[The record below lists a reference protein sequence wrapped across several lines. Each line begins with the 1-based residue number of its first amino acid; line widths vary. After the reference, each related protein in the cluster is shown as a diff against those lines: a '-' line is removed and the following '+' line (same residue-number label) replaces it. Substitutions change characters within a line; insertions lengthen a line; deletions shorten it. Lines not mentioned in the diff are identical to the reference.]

1 MGDPGKRDERTLVER
16 LLRAVT
22 EVKAGE
28 GTTALV
34 MMFSVFLLLT
44 SYYII
49 KPVREGLILEMASGA
64 EYKSYMGGAIAI
76 ALLAAVPAYSRVAKR
91 CDGNRLVIG
100 VTLFFASHLLLFY
113 FASLSDPVR
122 EYLGLIFYLWVGI
135 FNMMV
140 VAQFWAF
147 ANDIYTEE
155 QGKRLFALVGAGA
168 STGAV
173 AGSAV
178 ATVLPRLLGVYQML
192 LVSAGVLALFAVLI
206 QVVHNRE
213 RGRQEATGKASA
225 TDSAA
230 EEADRKRGAFTM
242 VFKHRYLVLLAAFHL
257 VFTLVNTNGEYML
270 SKLFKAAASEAVALG
285 ALEENEVGKFITAQY
300 GVFFGWVSSLSM
312 FLQFFIVSRL
322 VKYGGLR
329 LAFLVLPCIALLDA
343 AAVAVLPVL
352 FVLRIGKMAENAVDY
367 SVNNTVRQMLWLPTT
382 REMKYRAKQGV
393 DTFFVRMGDLGSALL
408 VYVGVTF
415 LAWNVRAFAL
425 ANLVLVAVWLLLA
438 VAILREN
445 RELSGRRVRAA
456 TTRARPACR
465 RRAAS

>member
-1 MGDPGKRDERTLVER
+1 MTETAKRDERTLIER
-16 LLRAVT
+16 MLRAVT

-28 GTTALV
+28 GATALI

-44 SYYII
+44 AYYII

-76 ALLAAVPAYSRVAKR
+76 ALLGAVPAYSRVAKKLP
-91 CDGNRLVIG
+91 GNRLVIG

-113 FASLSDPVR
+113 FASLSDAVR
-122 EYLGLIFYLWVGI
+122 GYLGLVFYLWVGI

-155 QGKRLFALVGAGA
+155 QGKRLFALVGVGAAAGA
-168 STGAV
+168 WF
-173 AGSAV
+173 GSAV
-178 ATVLPRLLGVYQML
+178 SVALARTLGVYQMM
-192 LVSAGVLALFAVLI
+192 LVSAGILALFALLI
-206 QVVHNRE
+206 RVVHDRE
-213 RGRQEATGKASA
+213 HGGKDTTGKASG
-225 TDSAA
+225 TDRAA
-230 EEADRKRGAFTM
+230 PDADRKRGAFTM

-270 SKLFKAAASEAVALG
+270 GKLIKAAAEAASAAG
-285 ALEENEVGKFITAQY
+285 EVGSMSVGDTIGASYAEFFLYVNSLTVFIQLF
-300 GVFFGWVSSLSM
+300 V
-312 FLQFFIVSRL
+312 VSRL
-322 VKYGGLR
+322 VKLGGIK

-343 AAVAVLPVL
+343 AAVALLPVL

-367 SVNNTVRQMLWLPTT
+367 SVNNTVRQILWLPTT
-382 REMKYRAKQGV
+382 REMKYRAKQAV
-393 DTFFVRMGDLGSALL
+393 DTFFVRMGDFGSTVM

-425 ANLVLVAVWLLLA
+425 ANLVLVAAWLFLA

-445 RELSGRRVRAA
+445 RKLSEA
-456 TTRARPACR
+456 TG
-465 RRAAS
+465 

>member
-1 MGDPGKRDERTLVER
+1 MSDTGKRNERTPVER

-28 GTTALV
+28 GTTALI
-34 MMFSVFLLLT
+34 MMVSVFLLLT
-44 SYYII
+44 AYYII
-49 KPVREGLILEMASGA
+49 KPVREGLILEMDSGA

-76 ALLAAVPAYSRVAKR
+76 ALLGAVPAYSRVAKKLP
-91 CDGNRLVIG
+91 GNRLVIG

-113 FASLSDPVR
+113 LASLFEAVR
-122 EYLGLIFYLWVGI
+122 GHLGLVFYLWVGI

-155 QGKRLFALVGAGA
+155 QGKRLFPLVGVGA
-168 STGAV
+168 SGGAV
-173 AGSAV
+173 VGSAV
-178 ATVLPRLLGVYQML
+178 AAVLPGLLGVYQML
-192 LVSAGVLALFAVLI
+192 LLSAGTLALFAVLI

-213 RGRQEATGKASA
+213 RGR
-225 TDSAA
+225 TDLTDRPAARDSTA
-230 EEADRKRGAFTM
+230 EEADRKRGAFAM

-285 ALEENEVGKFITAQY
+285 SLEADKVGAFITGQY
-300 GVFFGWVSSLSM
+300 GAFFGWVNSLSM
-312 FLQFFIVSRL
+312 VLQLFVVSRL
-322 VKYGGLR
+322 VKLGGIK
-329 LAFLVLPCIALLDA
+329 LAFLVLPCLALLDA
-343 AAVAVLPVL
+343 AAGAVLPAL
-352 FVLRIGKMAENAVDY
+352 FVLRIGKIAENAVDY

-382 REMKYRAKQGV
+382 REVKYRAKQAV
-393 DTFFVRMGDLGSALL
+393 DTFFVRMGDLSSALL
-408 VYVGVTF
+408 VYAGVTF

-438 VAILREN
+438 FAILHEN
-445 RELSGRRVRAA
+445 RKLV
-456 TTRARPACR
+456 
-465 RRAAS
+465 